1 MTIRMDLLD
10 LFGRGYVIEH
20 CMSPFKK
27 RQEEK
32 AYKIYMSD
40 VGYVLANIVGKTLY
54 GAKENIIAQRFCEII
69 EPTKEEKEE
78 ETEEQIIARI
88 RKKLEG

>member
-20 CMSPFKK
+20 CMSLFKK

-40 VGYVLANIVGKTLY
+40 VGFALVNIVGKSF
-54 GAKENIIAQRFCEII
+54 GAKENIIAQRFFEII

>member
-20 CMSPFKK
+20 CMSLFKK

-40 VGYVLANIVGKTLY
+40 VGYALVNNMGKAF
-54 GAKENIIAQRFCEII
+54 GAEYIIAQRFFEVI

>member
-20 CMSPFKK
+20 CMSLFKK

-40 VGYVLANIVGKTLY
+40 VGFALVNYVGKLY
-54 GAKENIIAQRFCEII
+54 GAKENIIGRRFIEIL
-69 EPTKEEKEE
+69 EPPKDEKEE